1 MKILID
7 ENLPKKLKKTLSDF
21 EIYTIQEM
29 DWLGLKNG
37 ELIRSMIEN
46 KFDTLITFDQN
57 LQYQQNLSNYPISFV
72 LVNLQ
77 NNQFATILP
86 HIEKMKKLLK
96 IIDSP
101 GIYQLITD

>member
-7 ENLPKKLKKTLSDF
+7 ENLPKKLKKALSEF

-29 DWLGLKNG
+29 EWLGLKNG
-37 ELIRSMIEN
+37 ELIRSMIED

-57 LQYQQNLSNYPISFV
+57 LQYQQNLSNYPISIV

-77 NNQFATILP
+77 NNQFSTILP
-86 HIEKMKKLLK
+86 HIEKMENLLK
-96 IIDSP
+96 AIDSP

>member
-7 ENLPKKLKKTLSDF
+7 ENLPKKLKKELSDF
-21 EIYTIQEM
+21 EIYSIQEM
-29 DWLGLKNG
+29 GWLGLKNG

-57 LQYQQNLSNYPISFV
+57 LQYQQNLSTYPISIV

-77 NNQFATILP
+77 NNQFSTILP
-86 HIEKMKKLLK
+86 YIEKMEILLK
-96 IIDSP
+96 DIDSP